1 MYPLKF
7 TPILKE
13 RLWGGRNLSQ
23 FGKRLPENKLIG
35 ESWEI
40 SSVEDNVSRVRN
52 GNLKGNNINEL
63 IEVYMGD
70 LVGDAVYERF
80 GEEFPLLI
88 KFLDAQQ
95 RLSVQ
100 VHPDDKVAMER
111 HYAYGKNE
119 LWYVIDAAE
128 GACIYWGFNRHY
140 TKEEY
145 LEHLENGSI
154 ETMLRK
160 VPVQKGEAY
169 FIPAGTVHALGEG
182 IIVAEIQQTSDVTYR
197 IFDWNRVDEQG
208 NERELHTDLALDV
221 IDFSKTEPEIIR
233 PNPDSDCTTEV
244 KSCRHFTINLLNV
257 QRVMKRTS
265 IQIDSFMVYMCVE
278 GSVTLETDRGVEK
291 LKAGETLLVP
301 ANIDEVLIK
310 GEGRLLEIYIK

>member
-1 MYPLKF
+1 
-7 TPILKE
+7 
-13 RLWGGRNLSQ
+13 
-23 FGKRLPENKLIG
+23 
-35 ESWEI
+35 
-40 SSVEDNVSRVRN
+40 
-52 GNLKGNNINEL
+52 
-63 IEVYMGD
+63 
-70 LVGDAVYERF
+70 
-80 GEEFPLLI
+80 
-88 KFLDAQQ
+88 
-95 RLSVQ
+95 
-100 VHPDDKVAMER
+100 MER